1 MAKTTIEE
9 ICENAKL
16 ARDMALTGNYDSACI
31 YYEGLQGLLARQLK
45 ATADPLRKG
54 KWSMVSS
61 LHRDSLKKYIS
72 LLPDQPAD
80 QSRARQD

>member
-31 YYEGLQGLLARQLK
+31 YYEGLQVGYQEGF
-45 ATADPLRKG
+45 PLY
-54 KWSMVSS
+54 S
-61 LHRDSLKKYIS
+61 LISNSLTGHAGA
-72 LLPDQPAD
+72 PA
-80 QSRARQD
+80 

>member
-31 YYEGLQGLLARQLK
+31 YYEGLQ
-45 ATADPLRKG
+45 
-54 KWSMVSS
+54 VE
-61 LHRDSLKKYIS
+61 Y
-72 LLPDQPAD
+72 
-80 QSRARQD
+80 